1 MCQNFRKSYAS
12 LYHVF
17 MLEIPKMRGVGSKVN
32 FKKLQTQ
39 ISECYLTLNN
49 ASLVNFNHI
58 YLPLLQ
64 HCRIHSEGLFVE
76 PEVSV
81 VVPLHFFAVFPT
93 IQLLYK
99 YLELN
104 THTLIDNFL

>member
-1 MCQNFRKSYAS
+1 MMLITVSQGIGLMAS
-12 LYHVF
+12 FWAPFCLDQHH
-17 MLEIPKMRGVGSKVN
+17 
-32 FKKLQTQ
+32 
-39 ISECYLTLNN
+39 C
-49 ASLVNFNHI
+49 
-58 YLPLLQ
+58 Q